1 MQTAT
6 SAGLKPAAEGEGRVT
21 IETILNANSI
31 LGASLRSMWESKTPD
46 EAHDILAQADVT
58 VTNQSDK
65 DKQLPK
71 RSFLRV
77 SCTFPTQEPF
87 LTQF

>member
-6 SAGLKPAAEGEGRVT
+6 SAGLKPAAEGESRVT

-46 EAHDILAQADVT
+46 EAHNILAQADVT

-71 RSFLRV
+71 LAKLNERV
-77 SCTFPTQEPF
+77 KELMSNMMSTEA
-87 LTQF
+87 